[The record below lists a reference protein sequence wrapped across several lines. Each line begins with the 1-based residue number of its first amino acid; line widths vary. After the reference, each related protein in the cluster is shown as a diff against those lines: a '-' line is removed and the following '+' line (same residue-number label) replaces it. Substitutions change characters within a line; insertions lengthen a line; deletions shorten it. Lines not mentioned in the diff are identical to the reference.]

1 MSPFT
6 MVVPPVLPGTSG
18 IFDAFSELSGSPN
31 GSAVV
36 NFTDS
41 NVNMLPILPGPTK
54 VGTHTFSIVDYTR
67 SSLPF
72 CDAGDIDNPDALCN
86 QPREI
91 RVSMLCVQDE
101 SPLHFL
107 SSMMCCKLLMIYH
120 EVILHALLR

>member
-6 MVVPPVLPGTSG
+6 MVAPPVLPGTSD
-18 IFDAFSELSGSPN
+18 ILSALSELSGSPN

-41 NVNMLPILPGPTK
+41 NVNMLPLLPSSTK

-67 SSLPF
+67 SSSPF
-72 CDAGDIDNPDALCN
+72 CDAGDIENPDALCN

-91 RVSMLCVQDE
+91 RVSMLCVQDR
-101 SPLHFL
+101 SPLLFIHP
-107 SSMMCCKLLMIYH
+107 
-120 EVILHALLR
+120 